1 MCVPDVGVNLLIH
14 KAKKPKMPV
23 HLIDLAPHGIDSSFA
38 ALNSVEEILDINMDI
53 STIILFS
60 NPN

>member
-1 MCVPDVGVNLLIH
+1 MT
-14 KAKKPKMPV
+14 V
-23 HLIDLAPHGIDSSFA
+23 HLIDLAPLGIDSSFA

>member
-1 MCVPDVGVNLLIH
+1 MCVPHVGVNLLIH
-14 KAKKPKMPV
+14 KAKKPKMTV
-23 HLIDLAPHGIDSSFA
+23 HLIDLALLGIDSSFA

-60 NPN
+60 YPN